1 MIARFPLLVWHDQF
15 KTALLAQAA
24 IPPRRDL
31 VAADTTPITN
41 DNTDPARRDAKVT
54 SVNSTSA
61 IATQAVADKNTRPSR
76 RAGTNKHARALAAR
90 IKAHPAYTGALGSLL
105 GIEGPQDTTDLTT
118 SKPTLAGVDPARRDG
133 VVELDFDKS
142 ISDGVNL
149 YANPEGFRGDFVFLA
164 RDTASP
170 YVDNRPLLAVGKPE
184 LREYKA
190 VYVQSDAEIGLF
202 SDEVVVN
209 CAP

>member
-1 MIARFPLLVWHDQF
+1 M
-15 KTALLAQAA
+15 KTGK
-24 IPPRRDL
+24 R
-31 VAADTTPITN
+31 
-41 DNTDPARRDAKVT
+41 
-54 SVNSTSA
+54 NST
-61 IATQAVADKNTRPSR
+61 
-76 RAGTNKHARALAAR
+76 
-90 IKAHPAYTGALGSLL
+90 GANGGNGEENLCSLSFLLFKSGS
-105 GIEGPQDTTDLTT
+105 G
-118 SKPTLAGVDPARRDG
+118 G

-142 ISDGVNL
+142 ISDGVNI
-149 YANPEGFRGDFVFLA
+149 YAKRDGDADFVFLA

-170 YVDNRPLLAVGKPE
+170 YIDNRPLLVATKPE

>member
-1 MIARFPLLVWHDQF
+1 MQR
-15 KTALLAQAA
+15 AA
-24 IPPRRDL
+24 YEID
-31 VAADTTPITN
+31 
-41 DNTDPARRDAKVT
+41 
-54 SVNSTSA
+54 S
-61 IATQAVADKNTRPSR
+61 
-76 RAGTNKHARALAAR
+76 
-90 IKAHPAYTGALGSLL
+90 TGAKRGNGGRNQNLCSLRSLL
-105 GIEGPQDTTDLTT
+105 FKSGP
-118 SKPTLAGVDPARRDG
+118 GG

-142 ISDGVNL
+142 ISDGVNI
-149 YANPEGFRGDFVFLA
+149 YAKRDGDADFIFLA

-170 YVDNRPLLAVGKPE
+170 YIDNRPLLVATKPE